1 MHYNQ
6 QMDKTGLDRD
16 EYKAKSFALFKKQ
29 SPGSHAKRRIVFL
42 NRKMLKK
49 RLDYIQEHTL
59 QSFMSVVGIHII
71 YSVGV
76 NNIHLVERVKR
87 TKSGN
92 EYSEPCLLLLLNS
105 CPC

>member
-1 MHYNQ
+1 
-6 QMDKTGLDRD
+6 MDKTGLERD
-16 EYKAKSFALFKKQ
+16 EYKAKSLFKNQ

-49 RLDYIQEHTL
+49 RLYYIQELML

-71 YSVGV
+71 YSGGV

-87 TKSGN
+87 TKSGD
-92 EYSEPCLLLLLNS
+92 EYSEACLLLLLNS
-105 CPC
+105 CPY